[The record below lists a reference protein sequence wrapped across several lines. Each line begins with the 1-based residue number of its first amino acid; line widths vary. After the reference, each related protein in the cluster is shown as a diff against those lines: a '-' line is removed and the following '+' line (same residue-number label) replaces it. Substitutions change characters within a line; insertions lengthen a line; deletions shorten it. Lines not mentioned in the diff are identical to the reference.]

1 MKNKTTYI
9 ILLII
14 ISMLMF
20 GCETNNSN
28 SSSQSNETTYE
39 TSTSNEPEN
48 IFDQLSFSNTTI
60 KTDSIGN
67 TLYVKVTNNSSK
79 TVQGSI
85 KGFIHK
91 DGNIVDHAVLHLPSE
106 GLSSGSSATINGSF
120 SDDSNS
126 YDYVEYQPSTF
137 RVK

>member
-1 MKNKTTYI
+1 MKSKTMYI
-9 ILLII
+9 ILLIFASALI
-14 ISMLMF
+14 I
-20 GCETNNSN
+20 GCEAENT
-28 SSSQSNETTYE
+28 SSSNYNSETSYE
-39 TSTSNEPEN
+39 ASTSNEPEN
-48 IFDQLSFSNTTI
+48 IFDQLTFSSTNI
-60 KTDSIGN
+60 KADSIGN

-91 DGNIVDHAVLHLPSE
+91 DGRVVDHAVLHLPSE